1 MLRLFKVE
9 QERLHNFR
17 FSFLREQLVQRVQQ
31 ARQAPL
37 VQRVQLELVQRAQLD
52 LPGLPAQQGQRDLP
66 AQQGQ
71 QAHKGCKV

>member
-17 FSFLREQLVQRVQQ
+17 FSFLREQLVQQVQQ
-31 ARQAPL
+31 AP
-37 VQRVQLELVQRAQLD
+37 LVQRAQLD
-52 LPGLPAQQGQRDLP
+52 LPVQQALLDLP
-66 AQQGQ
+66 VQQVQ

>member
-17 FSFLREQLVQRVQQ
+17 FSFLREQLVQQVQ
-31 ARQAPL
+31 QAPL
-37 VQRVQLELVQRAQLD
+37 VQRAQLERVQRAQLD
-52 LPGLPAQQGQRDLP
+52 LPVLPVQQVQRDLP
-66 AQQGQ
+66 VQQVQ